1 MPYWHSTHTRANVV
15 GFLIS
20 SPRLLLIRK
29 RVCAWVPTRPSV
41 RFSRCCLSKSKPQ
54 QQLSKLLEV
63 WYQAGSHH
71 WYTGGLPENALWFA
85 DTKRGWCWNLHP
97 FDFFSK
103 ATGNR
108 FYCSYVQTWC
118 KVNALRS
125 WNVLFSGII
134 ENWDRRLESS
144 HITFSIDRP

>member
-54 QQLSKLLEV
+54 QQLSKLLEL

-71 WYTGGLPENALWFA
+71 WYGQRENALWFA
-85 DTKRGWCWNLHP
+85 DARGWWCWNLHP
-97 FDFFSK
+97 FDFLSEKKLRTDSIWFYAEGLFFLFFSPLWTEK
-103 ATGNR
+103 
-108 FYCSYVQTWC
+108 F
-118 KVNALRS
+118 
-125 WNVLFSGII
+125 
-134 ENWDRRLESS
+134 
-144 HITFSIDRP
+144 

>member
-1 MPYWHSTHTRANVV
+1 MPYWHSTHAWANVV

-20 SPRLLLIRK
+20 SPRPLLIRK
-29 RVCAWVPTRPSV
+29 RVCIREFLRVRPLGFPTAAAV
-41 RFSRCCLSKSKPQ
+41 WAKASR
-54 QQLSKLLEV
+54 SKLLEL

-134 ENWDRRLESS
+134 ENWDRRIESS